1 MTHDKEAYLQ
11 AIAGMMDTMLSV
23 FPEEATLILID
34 ETGVRAYRSSG
45 IDVEVPIGTPR
56 SALAGTISEKA
67 FEQGRTFREERGPE
81 RFGVSYVGTAV
92 PLRLAGEV
100 VGVLTSAVLNHR
112 LDAIRGSS
120 ESLAASVQEMAA
132 TSNGIAAAFG
142 AISGEMGALAD
153 KSEALNRDIDGI
165 QSIIGVVQE
174 LADTSNLLGLNASIE
189 AAHAGEYGRGFSV
202 VAGEIRRMAAQSR
215 DASRDIREQ
224 LGAMQARLKAISAD
238 IDRIKRD
245 MGHHA
250 ESVMELDEAFE
261 HVASTAG
268 EMLEKFTRQ

>member
-1 MTHDKEAYLQ
+1 MTQDKETYLQ
-11 AIAGMMDTMLSV
+11 AIAAMMDTMLSL
-23 FPEEATLILID
+23 FPEEAALILID
-34 ETGVRAYRSSG
+34 EAGVRASCSSG
-45 IDVEVPIGTPR
+45 IDMEVPVGTPR
-56 SALAGTISEKA
+56 SALAGTISEQA

-81 RFGVSYVGTAV
+81 RFGVPYVGTAV
-92 PLRLAGEV
+92 PLRLSGEV
-100 VGVLTSAVLNHR
+100 VGVLTSAVLNAR
-112 LDAIRGSS
+112 LDTIRGAS
-120 ESLAASVQEMAA
+120 ESLAASVQEMTA
-132 TSNGIAAAFG
+132 TSNGIASAFG

-215 DASRDIREQ
+215 DASQNIREQ
-224 LGAMQARLKAISAD
+224 LGAMQERLRAISAD

-250 ESVMELDEAFE
+250 ESVKELDAAFE
-261 HVASTAG
+261 HIASTAG
-268 EMLEKFTRQ
+268 EMLEKFARQ